1 MRLHPLVGLRLIT
14 RLRHREDG
22 QALVEWAVIIGAGAA
37 LLIVAMLFLG
47 GKVDHLYRNIDSGP
61 PATLTPPVAQCDSNY
76 AGGCIPPRPPDLAC
90 GDLSALGIPLPVR
103 VTGGDPH
110 GFDPDGDGFGC

>member
-14 RLRHREDG
+14 CLRLREDG

-37 LLIVAMLFLG
+37 LLIVGMLFLG

-76 AGGCIPPRPPDLAC
+76 AGGCIPPYTRPRLWGPERSRHPTSRS
-90 GDLSALGIPLPVR
+90 G
-103 VTGGDPH
+103 H
-110 GFDPDGDGFGC
+110 GS